1 MIRTSQLSYTY
12 EGGQNL
18 SFEDIEIQQGV
29 HTLII
34 GASGCGKTTL
44 LHLLAGLRKPTSG
57 SITILDK
64 EITAMTSSDIDKFRG
79 SNMGMIFQVPHFLRS
94 LDVIDNITLAQTL
107 SGGVAQRDKVKG
119 LLSDLNLDG
128 KGNKRTNQLSLGE
141 QQRVAILRAMV
152 NEPKIIFADEPTSA
166 LDDTNTEQV
175 IELLKTQADKYDATL
190 IVVTHDQRLKDN
202 FKNMISL

>member
-12 EGGQNL
+12 ERGQQL
-18 SFEDIEIQQGV
+18 TFDDIEIQRGA

-57 SITILDK
+57 SISILDK
-64 EITAMTSSDIDKFRG
+64 EITSMSSSDIDKFRG
-79 SNMGMIFQVPHFLRS
+79 SNIGMIFQVPHFLRS
-94 LDVIDNITLAQTL
+94 LDVINNITLAQTL
-107 SGGVAQRDKVKG
+107 AGQAAQANRVKN
-119 LLSDLNLDG
+119 LLADLNLEG
-128 KGNKRTNQLSLGE
+128 KGNKKTNQLSLGE
-141 QQRVAILRAMV
+141 QQRVAILRAMI

-166 LDDTNTEQV
+166 LDDANTEQV

-202 FKNMISL
+202 FTNMISL

>member
-64 EITAMTSSDIDKFRG
+64 EITAMTSSDSDKFRG